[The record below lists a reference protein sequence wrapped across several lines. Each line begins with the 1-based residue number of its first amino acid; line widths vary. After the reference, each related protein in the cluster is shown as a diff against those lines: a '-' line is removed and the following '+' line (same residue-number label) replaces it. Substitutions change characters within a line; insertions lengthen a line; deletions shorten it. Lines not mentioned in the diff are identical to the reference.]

1 MMSDL
6 VFLLGVGGGFAGL
19 GVAAYL
25 RKRARDAAAE
35 ATGLSPAG
43 LAHLP
48 ESLQR
53 TALWKLADGGFES
66 GGLAGTIYRSGLGI
80 EVTAFE
86 LETLRDRRGEWAYLP
101 VAKPFW
107 LDGRIRVVVFR
118 LPRAFPHV
126 VLKRKGPA
134 DQLPDRTALERVIN
148 PAAGA
153 RVLLGQNEGVAAE
166 LPSTLRAAT
175 VDVVLPPDWR
185 AYGDADLAQKL
196 ARDPLLPILAD
207 DGEEDQVIELLD
219 DLVVMYQA
227 RSQRMRDLGDAGATP
242 WPRMA
247 QYMIDDG
254 LEVVSAVV
262 NLT

>member
-1 MMSDL
+1 MFL
-6 VFLLGVGGGFAGL
+6 VGVGGGFAGL
-19 GVAAYL
+19 GVAAWL
-25 RKRARDAAAE
+25 RKRARDAAAV
-35 ATGLSPAG
+35 ATGLAPAS

-53 TALWKLADGGFES
+53 TALWRLADGGFES
-66 GGLAGTIYRSGLGI
+66 GGLAGTVQRGGVPI

-126 VLKRKGPA
+126 LLKRTGPA
-134 DQLPDRTALERVIN
+134 DQLPDRTAFERVIN

-153 RVLLGQNEGVAAE
+153 RVLLGQNEGVASE
-166 LPSTLRAAT
+166 LPATLRAAAI
-175 VDVVLPPDWR
+175 DVALPPAWR
-185 AYGDADLAQKL
+185 AYGDAAFAQTL
-196 ARDPLLPILAD
+196 AREPLLPILAD
-207 DGEEDQVIELLD
+207 DGDPDQIIELLD
-219 DLVVMYQA
+219 DLVVVYHA

-242 WPRMA
+242 WGRTA
-247 QYMIDDG
+247 RYLVDDG
-254 LEVVSAVV
+254 LEVVSAIAR
-262 NLT
+262 LT